1 MGRLTVVFQ
10 LHRSKQPV
18 LSISLLCSEF
28 CSFLVQLLT
37 ATQHGTRIKLR
48 HGLSLSSSAVTP
60 LDDNPLEY
68 YVIFRYFRWSENCH
82 KSSPQWF
89 FVVGRRKI
97 WFKSSPKG
105 CSWSELNQT
114 QSSVKFS
121 ELFLGLRF
129 TSPKNWITHLF
140 GIKAPRKRIYDGAEY
155 HSDSFV
161 HVRWVGRII
170 IFFGWWGNN
179 RILQQVTITN
189 KQLNKFIP
197 YNPERTLT
205 NHLPIPAKTNAQKR
219 CQCLNANIAKLY

>member
-1 MGRLTVVFQ
+1 MWFLDIFGEVKIVIKVL
-10 LHRSKQPV
+10 RSDSLWLEDEEYDLRV
-18 LSISLLCSEF
+18 LPRDVRE
-28 CSFLVQLLT
+28 V
-37 ATQHGTRIKLR
+37 
-48 HGLSLSSSAVTP
+48 
-60 LDDNPLEY
+60 N
-68 YVIFRYFRWSENCH
+68 W
-82 KSSPQWF
+82 
-89 FVVGRRKI
+89 
-97 WFKSSPKG
+97 
-105 CSWSELNQT
+105 T

-140 GIKAPRKRIYDGAEY
+140 GIKAPRKRIYDGTEY

-179 RILQQVTITN
+179 RILQQVTSTN

-197 YNPERTLT
+197 YGPERTLT
-205 NHLPIPAKTNAQKR
+205 NYLPIHAKRNAQKR